1 MKNENNRCNENK
13 EKKFFPLF
21 TDLTE
26 KKVLVVG
33 AGNIAERR
41 VKTLL
46 SFVKQI
52 EVIAPKA
59 SLEILTLSQEGKL
72 IYRKKEYGEADICD
86 ADMVIAAT
94 NNMKVNDA
102 VYRACKEHGIL
113 VNTAS
118 DQQKC
123 DFHFPGII
131 EQDGIVIGFN
141 GGGKYHKKVKEM
153 RCRIEQ
159 ALKQWEDR
167 A

>member
-1 MKNENNRCNENK
+1 MENK

-21 TDLTE
+21 TDLTD
-26 KKVLVVG
+26 KKVVVFG
-33 AGNIAERR
+33 AGSIASRR

-46 SFVKQI
+46 SFVKKM
-52 EVIAPKA
+52 EVVAPEA
-59 SLEILTLSQEGKL
+59 SSEILALSEEGQL
-72 IYRKKEYGEADICD
+72 TYRQKEYALADICD
-86 ADMVIAAT
+86 ADFVIAAT
-94 NNMKVNDA
+94 SNPEVNDA

-141 GGGKYHKKVKEM
+141 GGGRNHKKVKEM
-153 RCRIEQ
+153 RCKVEQ
-159 ALKQWEDR
+159 ALKQ
-167 A
+167 

>member
-1 MKNENNRCNENK
+1 MKNENK

-21 TDLTE
+21 TDLTD
-26 KKVLVVG
+26 KKVVVLG
-33 AGNIAERR
+33 AGKIAERR

-52 EVIAPKA
+52 EVIAPEA
-59 SLEILTLSQEGKL
+59 SLKILTLSQEGKVL
-72 IYRKKEYGEADICD
+72 YRKKEYAIEDICD
-86 ADMVIAAT
+86 ADLVIAAT
-94 NNMKVNDA
+94 SDSGINDNI
-102 VYRACKEHGIL
+102 YRDCKCRGIL

-141 GGGKYHKKVKEM
+141 GGGKDHKKVKEM

-159 ALKQWEDR
+159 VLKQWEDR